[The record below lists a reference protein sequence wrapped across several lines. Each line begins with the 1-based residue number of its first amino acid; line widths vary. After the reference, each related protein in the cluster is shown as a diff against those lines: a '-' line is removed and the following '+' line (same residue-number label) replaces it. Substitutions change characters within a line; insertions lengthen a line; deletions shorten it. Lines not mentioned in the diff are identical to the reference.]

1 MARRIFIALLLT
13 LGAVSIAQAQNAK
26 PLFIAAD
33 MVRGPGGAGPICV
46 LDSRFMRK
54 EIVAW
59 RIRVQDAT
67 GKQLDDHGLKS
78 VVVKLSDGQTFV
90 AHYGGHPPNAP
101 TDHLWSASWAIPADY
116 PTGSFNY
123 TVIATATNGSTQSWQ
138 PVNVKP
144 SWLTVI
150 DGTFAPAKRAGQ
162 SSGAQAAYSAPLFS
176 P

>member
-1 MARRIFIALLLT
+1 MLIARPIFLALLLA
-13 LGAVSIAQAQNAK
+13 LNLASMAQAQSAK

-46 LDSRFMRK
+46 LTSRFMRK

-59 RIRVQDAT
+59 RIRIQDAT
-67 GKQLDDHGLKS
+67 GKQLDNKGVKR
-78 VVVKLSDGQTFV
+78 VVVQLSDGQKFV

-123 TVIATATNGSTQSWQ
+123 TVVVTAIDDSTQSWQ

-144 SWLTVI
+144 SWLTVV
-150 DGTFAPAKRAGQ
+150 DGTFEPAKRPGQ
-162 SSGAQAAYSAPLFS
+162 
-176 P
+176 